1 MLSNLQLFPTSD
13 LRLPI
18 ASVTLDLRTMSAQI
32 RPIGTLKSYIGGQT
46 EVAVDAGRTVRE
58 TMTALGISPEIV
70 ALVLV
75 NDAQQPKDY
84 ILQGGDVVKLI
95 AVIGGG

>member
-1 MLSNLQLFPTSD
+1 MKMT
-13 LRLPI
+13 I
-18 ASVTLDLRTMSAQI
+18 V
-32 RPIGTLKSYIGGQT
+32 RPVGTLKSYIGGQT

-58 TMTALGISPEIV
+58 TMTAIGIPPEIV

-75 NDAQQPKDY
+75 NEVQQAKDY
-84 ILQGGDVVKLI
+84 VVQDGDVVKLI

>member
-1 MLSNLQLFPTSD
+1 MAKATIKP
-13 LRLPI
+13 
-18 ASVTLDLRTMSAQI
+18 VGM
-32 RPIGTLKSYIGGQT
+32 LKSYTGGQP
-46 EVAVDAGRTVRE
+46 EVVVDAGRTVRE
-58 TMTALGISPEIV
+58 TMTALGIPSEIV

-84 ILQGGDVVKLI
+84 VLQDGDVVKLI

>member
-1 MLSNLQLFPTSD
+1 
-13 LRLPI
+13 
-18 ASVTLDLRTMSAQI
+18 MSAYI

-46 EVAVDAGRTVRE
+46 EVAADAGRTVRE
-58 TMTALGISPEIV
+58 TMTALGIPPEIV

-75 NDAQQPKDY
+75 NDAQQAKDY
-84 ILQGGDVVKLI
+84 VVQDGDVVKLM